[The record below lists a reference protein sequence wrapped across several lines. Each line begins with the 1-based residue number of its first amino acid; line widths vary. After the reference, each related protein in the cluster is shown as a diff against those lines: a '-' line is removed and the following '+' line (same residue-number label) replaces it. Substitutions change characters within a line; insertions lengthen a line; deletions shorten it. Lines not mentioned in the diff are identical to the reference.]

1 MTEAETNQSE
11 MTEKVAPRPVSKW
24 PRMTAEN
31 RDPSR
36 AGDRAPH
43 RRRAPAW
50 RRRLRWGLAGASSVL
65 LASGGLALAGGG
77 TASAAV
83 SPGQG
88 SSYAQ
93 ALQITPHEGS
103 LAIGPVF
110 GEALAGH
117 TNDYARAQ
125 SQGLDLGA
133 IGTSMKSYNCGQAPQ
148 PPVAS
153 AVPSPLEVEAG
164 QPGADQGQSNSNP
177 QQTYGATEFG
187 RAAATPYAEADTT
200 LAPVPGGVLS
210 VTGAQSKAW
219 SGLVSGQ
226 RVAGASSDIG
236 SISLAG
242 GAVVLSGLH
251 WDASYPS
258 SDSAKPSGSFGITRA
273 VVGGTAVP
281 TGNLGALASTVNA
294 ALGNLGM
301 KLVLPQISDQQG
313 IETVGP
319 LELEVVPNQNRD
331 TVVDAGLNALG
342 PAYNTVTRG
351 LESGFGSWEPSQ
363 LQQALCQ
370 SDTPITVVD
379 ITLASISGA
388 GFFNA
393 AFGGVNASSKDL
405 PANAYNLSLPA
416 FALGGSSQFVP
427 GAPGTPGTAGSS
439 FDAGLGSGAS
449 LPSAGSAPTAGGAGS
464 GSTSRDTGVLATAR
478 TGAAGPLLALGLAG
492 LVGALLLAEADR
504 RAMRPGRRARFED

>member
-1 MTEAETNQSE
+1 
-11 MTEKVAPRPVSKW
+11 MTEKEAPAAVSNW
-24 PRMTAEN
+24 HQMTA
-31 RDPSR
+31 DTR
-36 AGDRAPH
+36 ATSDLGGRSGGRP
-43 RRRAPAW
+43 RTW
-50 RRRLRWGLAGASSVL
+50 RRRLRWGLAGVSSTL
-65 LASGGLALAGGG
+65 LASGGLALANGG

-117 TNDYARAQ
+117 TNTYARAQ

-148 PPVAS
+148 PAVAS
-153 AVPSPLEVEAG
+153 AVPSALEVEAG
-164 QPGADQGQSNSNP
+164 QAGADQGQTRTNP

-187 RAAATPYAEADTT
+187 RASATPYAEADTT
-200 LAPVPGGVLS
+200 LASLPGGALS
-210 VTGAQSKAW
+210 ITGARSKAW
-219 SGLVSGQ
+219 SGLVKGQ
-226 RVAGASSDIG
+226 RVAGASSEIG
-236 SISLAG
+236 SVSLAG

-258 SDSAKPSGSFGITRA
+258 SGSGRPSGSFDITKA
-273 VVGGTAVP
+273 VVNGTPVP
-281 TGNLGALASTVNA
+281 TGDLSALAAAVNKVIS
-294 ALGNLGM
+294 NVGM
-301 KLVLPQISDQQG
+301 KLVLPQITDQQG
-313 IETVGP
+313 IEAVTP

-331 TVVDAGLNALG
+331 TLVDAGLNALG
-342 PAYNTVTRG
+342 PAYNTVTHG

-405 PANAYNLSLPA
+405 PANAFNLSLPS
-416 FALGGSSQFVP
+416 FSLGGSSQFVP
-427 GAPGTPGTAGSS
+427 GTPGTAGTAGSS
-439 FDAGLGSGAS
+439 FDTGLGSG
-449 LPSAGSAPTAGGAGS
+449 SALSPPGGASSS
-464 GSTSRDTGVLATAR
+464 GGTSSGASSQSSGVLAAAR
-478 TGAAGPLLALGLAG
+478 TGAGGPLLALGLAG
-492 LVGALLLAEADR
+492 LVGVLLLAEADR
-504 RAMRPGRRARFED
+504 RAMRPARRARFED